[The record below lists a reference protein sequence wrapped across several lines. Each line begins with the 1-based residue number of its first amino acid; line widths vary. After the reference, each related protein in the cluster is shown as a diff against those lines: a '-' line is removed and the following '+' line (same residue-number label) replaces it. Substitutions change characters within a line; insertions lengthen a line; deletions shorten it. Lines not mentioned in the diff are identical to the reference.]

1 MSRHQIAPKNDLKD
15 GELRAVSVGETELV
29 LARAEGHVT
38 AFQAHCPH
46 NGAPLAKGVLSG
58 SRLVCPWHHAC
69 FSAQT
74 GDLLEPPALDA
85 LVRFEIIHEG
95 DALFVELPGE
105 GDITGRLPE
114 LATPGGDDTRVF
126 VVLGAGAAGTTA
138 AQTLREDGFGG
149 RIVLVT
155 HESTPPYDRT
165 LLSKGVLAG
174 QAEPKPLRNGSFYD
188 VHGVELLSQ
197 TATQLDPAAQL
208 LRFEGG
214 DTLRYDALLLA
225 TGSTPV
231 PLEVPG
237 VELGGIFYLRTLQD
251 SQALA
256 AAAEGTQ
263 AVVVGASFIGLECA
277 SSLRERGVEVTVITP
292 NTVPFEGLFGR
303 EVGEMFR
310 ALHEEN
316 GVTFVFEGKV
326 ARFSGDD
333 RVTHA
338 VLEDGRELPADF
350 VTVGVGV
357 KPNLPEVKGLE
368 LSEDGSVSVDR
379 FLQLAGD
386 YGPIY
391 AAGDLARYPDPYSG
405 RPVRVEHWRLAMQHG
420 RAAAHGMAGRERA
433 FGAVPFFWTK
443 QHGLNVRYVGHASN
457 WDEVVIDGDLN
468 AHEFLAY
475 YLEAGELR
483 AVLGAG
489 RDADLC
495 AVEECLRLGALPSA
509 ADLRARRVAWPT
521 QLASATS

>member
-1 MSRHQIAPKNDLKD
+1 MSRHRIAQKNDLKD

-29 LARAEGHVT
+29 VARAEGHVA

-105 GDITGRLPE
+105 GDVTERLPE
-114 LATPGGDDTRVF
+114 LATPRGDDTRVF

-149 RIVLVT
+149 RVVLVT

-174 QAEPKPLRNGSFYD
+174 QAEPKPLRDEAFYD
-188 VHGVELLSQ
+188 VHGVELLSR

-225 TGSTPV
+225 TGSAPV
-231 PLEVPG
+231 QLEVPG
-237 VELGGIFYLRTLQD
+237 AELSGIFYLRTLQD

-256 AAAEGTQ
+256 AAAVAGTR

-292 NTVPFEGLFGR
+292 DTVPFKGLFGR

-316 GVTFVFEGKV
+316 GVTFVSEGKV

-338 VLEDGRELPADF
+338 VLEDGRELPVDF

-357 KPNLPEVKGLE
+357 KPNLPEVKGLA
-368 LSEDGSVSVDR
+368 LGEDGSVSVDR
-379 FLQLAGD
+379 FLQLTGH
-386 YGPIY
+386 GPVY

-420 RAAAHGMAGRERA
+420 RAAAHGMAGREKA
-433 FGAVPFFWTK
+433 FDAVPFFWTK
-443 QHGLNVRYVGHASN
+443 QHGLNVRYVGHAST
-457 WDEVVIDGDLN
+457 WDEVVIDGDLS

-475 YLEAGELR
+475 YLEKGELR

-489 RDADLC
+489 RDSDLC